1 MNWLFLNTT
10 KINFVLMEQNFG
22 KKSHQLFILYFSII
36 WLILLILCLTFT
48 KLELHSILN
57 SFHNPIFDFFFKY
70 ITHLGDG
77 IFAIVLVIVFFTLNN
92 KKLSIYL
99 LISFILTSILVQGL
113 KSFVFSD
120 SMRPFFY
127 IDQGLLN
134 VAIVDQVAM
143 HKQFSFPSGH
153 STTVFAVA
161 TLLSLFYQSSRIAI
175 FLVIISCLTAFSRVY
190 LSQHFIQDVLA
201 GSFFGIV
208 SSLLV
213 YYNLEKLNL
222 NQLNNSTK

>member
-1 MNWLFLNTT
+1 M
-10 KINFVLMEQNFG
+10 
-22 KKSHQLFILYFSII
+22 
-36 WLILLILCLTFT
+36 LCLTFT

-77 IFAIVLVIVFFTLNN
+77 IFAIILVVIFFALKN
-92 KKLSIYL
+92 KKLSLYL
-99 LISFILTSILVQGL
+99 LISFLLTSMLVQGL
-113 KSFVFSD
+113 KSFIFVD

-127 IDQGLLN
+127 IDKGLLN
-134 VAIVDQVAM
+134 VSLVDQVTM

-153 STTVFAVA
+153 STTVFAIA
-161 TLLSLFYQSSRIAI
+161 TLLSLFYKSPRISI
-175 FLVIISCLTAFSRVY
+175 FLVIISSLTAFSRVY

-213 YYNLEKLNL
+213 YYYLEKMNV
-222 NQLNNSTK
+222 NQLNNSSK

>member
-1 MNWLFLNTT
+1 MN
-10 KINFVLMEQNFG
+10 QNFG
-22 KKSHQLFILYFSII
+22 QKSHQLFILLFSII
-36 WLILLILCLTFT
+36 WLILLMLCLTFT

-77 IFAIVLVIVFFTLNN
+77 IFAIILVVIFFALKN
-92 KKLSIYL
+92 KKLSLYL
-99 LISFILTSILVQGL
+99 LISFLLTSMLVQGL
-113 KSFVFSD
+113 KSFIFAD

-127 IDQGLLN
+127 IDKGLLN
-134 VAIVDQVAM
+134 VSLVDQVTM

-153 STTVFAVA
+153 STTVFAIA
-161 TLLSLFYQSSRIAI
+161 TLLSLFYKSPRISI
-175 FLVIISCLTAFSRVY
+175 FLVIISSLTAFSRVY

-213 YYNLEKLNL
+213 YYYLEKMNV
-222 NQLNNSTK
+222 NQLNNSSK